1 VINGQMTTVTPDWTI
16 RPVPGQLPSRWLGIL
31 LHLLVLVHIVFPF
44 SFFFLPTSFWLANWS
59 QDSLELRFF
68 RHRAGRAT
76 NFLLTL
82 YQNIALN
89 GRSGLH
95 SMELWQKFSYFFGK
109 LFFFWGSVAQGLQ
122 MLPSQGA
129 ALAAGNLN
137 LQHYNFR

>member
-1 VINGQMTTVTPDWTI
+1 
-16 RPVPGQLPSRWLGIL
+16 
-31 LHLLVLVHIVFPF
+31 
-44 SFFFLPTSFWLANWS
+44 LPTSFWLANWS

-82 YQNIALN
+82 YQKYRSKRAEWPAFN
-89 GRSGLH
+89 GIVA
-95 SMELWQKFSYFFGK
+95 KVFVFFLANFG
-109 LFFFWGSVAQGLQ
+109 GSVAQGLQ